1 MNARWRQLWQARRG
15 SVGGKAAQLVA
26 QTYAVTLLG
35 LLVGITS
42 ARSLAVGERGTLA
55 LLLLAGQLFSRFGSL
70 GFEQLL
76 QRDGLTRFRLST
88 FYAAAGLGS
97 LALLP
102 LMWAFM
108 QLTDLPRVLVLST
121 LGAAFVVAVLRMNVA
136 LLTHLERFRELF
148 VLNLLQASLQLLLFL
163 AVFTTHRYEAF
174 YAAWLAAVAL
184 AGGLSLRRVQ
194 PYRRAEGSRQP
205 LAVWKASRRY
215 ASVAFPETVIAF
227 CLELPLVRL
236 TLGEVSAGLY
246 AISNT
251 LTNIYFQVFT
261 ALSAIV
267 IRQPLRGRGA
277 IYLVVALM
285 GLVMALVSAPLT
297 ALLFGAQYAGAAA
310 FVHWM
315 LPTTFMLGVA
325 RIEQVTSSRLVP
337 FAWQGALVALFCVA
351 LGLTALLPPPSLVVP
366 YIAGCYVTYSL
377 ILIGLSRWGPVR
389 PGSPSGTRT

>member
-1 MNARWRQLWQARRG
+1 MNARWRELWQARSG
-15 SVGGKAAQLVA
+15 TVAGKAAQLVA

-35 LLVGITS
+35 LFVGITS

-55 LLLLAGQLFSRFGSL
+55 LLLFAGQLFSRFGSL

-88 FYAAAGLGS
+88 FYAAAGLGC

-102 LMWAFM
+102 LMWGFTH
-108 QLTDLPRVLVLST
+108 LTALPPALILST

-148 VLNLLQASLQLLLFL
+148 TLNLLQASLQLLLFL

-174 YAAWLAAVAL
+174 YAAWLAAVGV
-184 AGGLSLRRVQ
+184 AGLLSLRRVLPHRQ
-194 PYRRAEGSRQP
+194 TGGERRP
-205 LAVWKASRRY
+205 LAVWGASRRY

-267 IRQPLRGRGA
+267 IRQPLRGRKV
-277 IYLVVALM
+277 IYPALALM
-285 GLVMALVSAPLT
+285 GLVMALISAPLT

-325 RIEQVTSSRLVP
+325 RIEQVTSSRQVP
-337 FAWQGALVALFCVA
+337 FAWQGALAALFCAA
-351 LGLTALLPPPSLVVP
+351 LGLSALLPVPALVVP
-366 YIAGCYVTYSL
+366 YIAGCYVAYSL
-377 ILIGLSRWGPVR
+377 VLIGLSRWGPL
-389 PGSPSGTRT
+389 PA